1 MYSDLKISI
10 LSSQNG
16 GGHLDVRFHQKWIF
30 FFILMKLKIIAHK
43 ITKKNFF
50 KPSHFD
56 THVL

>member
-50 KPSHFD
+50 
-56 THVL
+56 